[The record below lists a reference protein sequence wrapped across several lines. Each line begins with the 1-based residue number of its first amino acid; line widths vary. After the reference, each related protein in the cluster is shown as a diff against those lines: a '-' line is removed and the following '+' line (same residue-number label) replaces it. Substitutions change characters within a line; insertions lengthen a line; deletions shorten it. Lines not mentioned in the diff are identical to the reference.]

1 MNKPLKLTKRE
12 HRTMNTCIEKIHAIV
27 SSLVD
32 DKTKDFEMSGDATE
46 NGKRMEFKFTMKG
59 ENE

>member
-1 MNKPLKLTKRE
+1 
-12 HRTMNTCIEKIHAIV
+12 MNTCIEKIHAIV
-27 SSLVD
+27 SRLVD